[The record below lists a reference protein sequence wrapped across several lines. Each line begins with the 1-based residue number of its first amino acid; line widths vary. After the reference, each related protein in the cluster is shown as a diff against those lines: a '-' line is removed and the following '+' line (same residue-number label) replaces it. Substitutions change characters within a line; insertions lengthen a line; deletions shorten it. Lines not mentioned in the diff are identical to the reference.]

1 MLKLFSFLKKSWVP
15 VVAAGAIILSAVL
28 LATSIRV
35 ARSVDQT
42 YLEPNAW
49 DAMPAVATPPP
60 QSAQA
65 NSDYTAPEYFMAF
78 DTSAGLP
85 SAKDISVKEAADT
98 AALLL
103 TQLFDAQLDGEICH
117 AYFETSDMRVDNT
130 GRWQIQFGS
139 NTFGATRYVVGM
151 DSLSGK
157 PTSATK
163 YIFNENV
170 EAAIKMAQEAN
181 ATDAAPAEIQLPN
194 EKDVVSPADYP
205 AFREAAIIKSR
216 QLAQQ
221 YFSDAG
227 SVNEVLCSNMDYD
240 IAGAKVWEDTGLGYA
255 PDISV
260 KVLLSDGSGIV
271 FVFGTREGF
280 LKEVYFSGPQAVSE
294 YGVDTGELSRIT
306 NPAVEV
312 PQAVEAMPVSPT
324 DGEFD
329 YGMHWENVEEDPA
342 ALTP

>member
-60 QSAQA
+60 QSEQA
-65 NSDYTAPEYFMAF
+65 NSDYTAPEYFIAF

-139 NTFGATRYVVGM
+139 NTFGATRYVVGL

-157 PTSATK
+157 PASATK
-163 YIFNENV
+163 YIFME
-170 EAAIKMAQEAN
+170 EAVNSAQ
-181 ATDAAPAEIQLPN
+181 TDAAPAIVEMPQT
-194 EKDVVSPADYP
+194 EDVVAPADYP
-205 AFREAAIIKSR
+205 AFREAAIVKAR
-216 QLAQQ
+216 GLAQQ
-221 YFSDAG
+221 YFTEG
-227 SVNEVLCSNMDYD
+227 RSVDEVLCSNMDYD
-240 IAGAKVWEDTGLGYA
+240 IGGAESWVDTGLGYA

-260 KVLLSDGSGIV
+260 KVLLSDGSSIV

-280 LKEVYFSGPQAVSE
+280 LKEVYFSGPQAGSE
-294 YGVDTGELSRIT
+294 YGVDTGDISRVT
-306 NPAVEV
+306 NA
-312 PQAVEAMPVSPT
+312 AVEAAPSSEPMPVYAEN
-324 DGEFD
+324 DEFD
-329 YGMHWENVEEDPA
+329 YGTHWESVESSAP
-342 ALTP
+342 